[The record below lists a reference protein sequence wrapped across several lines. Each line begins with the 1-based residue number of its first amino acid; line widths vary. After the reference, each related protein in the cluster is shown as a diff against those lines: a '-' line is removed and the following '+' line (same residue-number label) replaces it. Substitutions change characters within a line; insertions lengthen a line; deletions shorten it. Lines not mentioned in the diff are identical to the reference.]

1 MIAYPFYVRIRL
13 KLSWKKILRR
23 DVEYLLWIY
32 VWFYLAWGLNYSQ
45 KNFYERTGIPYTA
58 YTPEIFNEFVD
69 NYISK
74 LNESYVPV
82 IH

>member
-1 MIAYPFYVRIRL
+1 MWNICYGSMFGSI
-13 KLSWKKILRR
+13 WHG
-23 DVEYLLWIY
+23 D
-32 VWFYLAWGLNYSQ
+32 FNYSQ

-74 LNESYVPV
+74 TERIVCTGQSDR
-82 IH
+82 